1 MFYKRQR
8 HYKVMQ
14 ESTSVIWHM
23 FELIGFVNPIITN
36 ELIKTAKVLK
46 IGSQPFVIEQWFTG
60 RKRK

>member
-1 MFYKRQR
+1 M
-8 HYKVMQ
+8 MQ
-14 ESTSVIWHM
+14 ESTSLIWHM
-23 FELIGFVNPIITN
+23 FELIGFVNPIMTN